1 MKQQVNIPEKI
12 LAYYRELWEEASEK
26 GISRE
31 VQERMLQR
39 IKCRMQEAETENVK
53 RRAFPLGRWM
63 RYTAAVILCVTI
75 GLATHLYTR
84 HSYQGNPAD
93 TVKTRLVVSAEKG
106 QRANVTLPD
115 GTRVWLNSHSQ
126 ITYPNDYGLEARFL
140 TLTGE
145 AYFEVAKDSTKR
157 FVVTAGEMAVEA
169 IGTSFNIKAYQ
180 EDAEVVTT
188 LFSGSIRTTV
198 GKEEVKLLPEQFVS
212 FNRSSRKL
220 TSGYPENILYA
231 SLWRNNE
238 LAFESVSLEKI
249 AVLLDRMY
257 NVEVVFTSD
266 KVRKYRFTGV
276 IKNNSLDNVI
286 EIISLT
292 APITYESKGNIIKIS
307 EKKRIKP
314 DKHSINH

>member
-1 MKQQVNIPEKI
+1 MKQQVNIPEEM
-12 LAYYRELWEEASEK
+12 LAYYRKCWEEASDK
-26 GISRE
+26 GIPRE

-39 IKCRMQEAETENVK
+39 IKCRMQEVAAANAK
-53 RRAFPLGRWM
+53 GNAFPLGRWM
-63 RYTAAVILCVTI
+63 RYAAAVVLCVSI
-75 GLATHLYTR
+75 GLATHFYTR
-84 HSYQGNPAD
+84 RSYQGNTA
-93 TVKTRLVVSAEKG
+93 KTSLVVSAEKG

-126 ITYPNDYGLEARFL
+126 ITYPGDYGVKARCL

-145 AYFEVAKDSTKR
+145 AYFEVAKDSTRR
-157 FVVTAGEMAVEA
+157 FVVTAGEMTVEA
-169 IGTSFNIKAYQ
+169 TGTSFNIKAYQ

-188 LFSGSIRTTV
+188 LFTGSVRTAV
-198 GKEEVKLLPEQFVS
+198 GSTEVALTPGQYLS

-220 TSGYPENILYA
+220 TSGYPENISYT
-231 SLWRNNE
+231 SMWRKNE

-249 AVLLDRMY
+249 AVMLDRMY

-266 KVRKYRFTGV
+266 KVRKYCFSGV

-292 APITYESKGNIIKIS
+292 APITYESKGDTIRIS
-307 EKKRIKP
+307 EKNRI
-314 DKHSINH
+314 D